1 MTFKHHLKYYCGVLC
16 QLYDDVAQLGSDLL
30 VCVKRV
36 NSIGPSTEPWGAPLF
51 ITRGGVFSDHVGI

>member
-36 NSIGPSTEPWGAPLF
+36 NSIGPSTEP
-51 ITRGGVFSDHVGI
+51 